1 MIVFRTDASISL
13 GYGHVMR
20 CLALADAFKKLGK
33 KSVFIFSPNGDALY
47 EEVVRKGHEY
57 RVLTSSPLH
66 SLGESEQDDAYA
78 TLSNLSTSTKLVV
91 VDHYQLGMD
100 WEEVITASDISLLA
114 IDDIFRSHCSQFLL
128 DQNVIKSENF
138 YVDYVDNISKEC
150 VCFLGPRYALLS
162 ESFQHLRD
170 RVKTRSKLEKIIIF
184 FGGTDPDNE
193 TEKAL
198 LGVLAANKNF
208 KIDVVIGGN
217 NPHRSRLLKL
227 CSSTHSTLH
236 IQTPH
241 MARLMLDADLAIGA
255 GGSASWERCC
265 MGLPALIS
273 TQADNQVPIA
283 ATLHELGAVIN
294 LGMVDN
300 LTATDYRTAVERLDP
315 NLINN
320 MSISAMSITDGNG
333 ASYVASSIISTL
345 EKMK

>member
-1 MIVFRTDASISL
+1 MIVFRTDASMSL

-20 CLALADAFKKLGK
+20 CLALADSFKQLGE
-33 KSVFIFSPNGDALY
+33 KSVFIFSKNGDALC
-47 EEVVRKGHEY
+47 EEVVKKGHEY
-57 RVLTSSPLH
+57 RILTSSPMY
-66 SLGESEQDDAYA
+66 SLGESEQADAYA
-78 TLSNLSTSTKLVV
+78 TLSNLSTSTKLMV
-91 VDHYQLGMD
+91 VDHYQLSMG
-100 WEEVITASDISLLA
+100 WEEVITESEISLLA

-128 DQNVIKSENF
+128 DQNVIKNEN
-138 YVDYVDNISKEC
+138 YYADNISREC
-150 VCFLGPRYALLS
+150 VYFLGPRYALLS
-162 ESFQHLRD
+162 KPFQHLRHH
-170 RVKTRSKLEKIIIF
+170 VKTRSKLEKIIIF

-198 LGVLAANKNF
+198 LGVLAANKDF

-217 NPHRSRLLKL
+217 NPHRSRLLEL
-227 CSSTHSTLH
+227 CSSTHTTLH

-273 TQADNQVPIA
+273 TQAVNQVPIA

-294 LGMVDN
+294 LGMVDK
-300 LTATDYRTAVERLDP
+300 LTDTDYRTAVERLDP

-320 MSISAMSITDGNG
+320 MSAAAMLITDGNG
-333 ASYVASSIISTL
+333 ASYVASSIMSTL

>member
-1 MIVFRTDASISL
+1 MIIFRTDASMSL

-57 RVLTSSPLH
+57 RILTSSPLH
-66 SLGESEQDDAYA
+66 SLGESEQADAYA
-78 TLSNLSTSTKLVV
+78 TLSNLSTATKLVV
-91 VDHYQLGMD
+91 VDHYQLGMN
-100 WEEVITASDISLLA
+100 WEEVIISSDISLLA

-138 YVDYVDNISKEC
+138 YVDNISKEC

-162 ESFQHLRD
+162 ESFQHLRH

-217 NPHRSRLLKL
+217 NPHRSRLLTL

-320 MSISAMSITDGNG
+320 MSIAAMSITDGNG